1 MAGGLRFSLL
11 RPSDLLSLE
20 FELVNL
26 EVAPDGSRLMRV
38 DPAADALIIV
48 HFPPQGLAEAAFT
61 GQPTAAPVRT
71 VLSGASRLVFR
82 VDADKL
88 PLTAESLLD
97 WAGWEPVLAPTA
109 LPRGTLPSPDIPGPA
124 LATEEQ
130 TSVEFPWRLT
140 LSPDATSRWRTD
152 TAATTSPYQQLWSA
166 VLHPAGPQRPGVPMP
181 PADVRALGAFRGPG
195 AFGPVPFDT
204 SLTAESRRQI
214 VQLSANF
221 HLPVPGGE
229 FTPEPV
235 AARRL
240 ELTALGANAELEGR
254 WDYPLVPPEQQEPL
268 PGFDPIGLR
277 QYQHTGALGRDHFV
291 RTVKIG
297 WLCGTGHQAVV
308 VTTVQRLPAGIQVV
322 ASPPD
327 GAQFTGTGYL
337 INTTDIIVQQPRL
350 DYPPLAAAFA
360 HQGRELPLTSIVLTT
375 TTARVLAPPEPDP
388 WKRPTWLLN
397 PDGTKLMFH
406 AVGTDIAGG
415 TVHFALPLMF
425 VPYEALGAQDTIR
438 FVFDNPPAAVTDAH
452 QIDLAGQP
460 LTVAPPGDRAGST
473 VLTTASITYDIEQPP
488 GQGNPHPEHA
498 MNPAGAPPTY
508 VPRFL
513 IRVAGF
519 SASSPAVDD
528 LLGGSKPVDL
538 VLDPMYLAAGFD
550 AGQNRAQTFVGFVND
565 LPLALPSQRGG
576 GLASPNA
583 TAKALSRAL
592 GPVAAPDKLQ
602 QGTVDLSAFAET
614 RLLGTI
620 KLTDL
625 LPGPPD
631 LPLPPFDAMAAG
643 VAPTQAQLDDPQ
655 FVVNPPRLTTRRQP
669 DGVAAPDLVETRF
682 LWKPPLRS
690 VKVFPLLKLDLGG
703 ADLLLDATTRLV
715 RGGPASTVV
724 FGRLRHVKLTFAN
737 ALSAGIESLTFRAE
751 AGRKV
756 EFGASAVQITF
767 EGPLAF
773 VNTLQSILPADG
785 FDDPPYVTADAQGV
799 VAGYTL
805 GVPSVAAGIFSIQN
819 IAVSAALSIPFT
831 DRPAGMRFA
840 ICERHKPFLV
850 TVSLFGGGGFFAVGV
865 SADGL
870 ESVEASLEFG
880 GSISLNLGVASGGVY
895 VMAGIYFGMKGKS
908 IELTGYLR
916 CGGYLS
922 VLGLISVSLEFY
934 LAFTY
939 RKKDPGGS
947 EVWGQADLTVN
958 VKVAFFSTS
967 VTLSVERRFA
977 GSDGDP
983 SFADTVTPSEWARY
997 LQAFA

>member
-1 MAGGLRFSLL
+1 MAGRPRFSLL

-48 HFPPQGLAEAAFT
+48 HFPPQGLAEAIFT
-61 GQPTAAPVRT
+61 GEPPAPPVRT

-82 VDADKL
+82 VDADEL
-88 PLTAESLLD
+88 PFATEALLG

-109 LPRGTLPSPDIPGPA
+109 LPRGTLPSPSIPGPA

-152 TAATTSPYQQLWSA
+152 TAASASPYEQLWSA
-166 VLHPAGPQRPGVPMP
+166 VLSPAGPQRRGVATP
-181 PADVRALGAFRGPG
+181 PADVRALGAFRGPV

-214 VQLSANF
+214 VQLTANF
-221 HLPVPGGE
+221 HLPVPDGE
-229 FTPEPV
+229 FTPEPL

-254 WDYPLVPPEQQEPL
+254 WDYPLVPPEQQEQL
-268 PGFDPIGLR
+268 RGFDPIGLR

-291 RTVKIG
+291 RTVEIG
-297 WLCGTGHQAVV
+297 WFCGTGHPAVV
-308 VTTVQRLPAGIQVV
+308 VTTVQRLPAGIQVA
-322 ASPPD
+322 ASPPE

-337 INTTDIIVQQPRL
+337 INTADVHVPQPRL
-350 DYPPLAAAFA
+350 DYLPLAAAFA
-360 HQGRELPLTSIVLTT
+360 HKGHELPLTSIVLTT
-375 TTARVLAPPEPDP
+375 TTARVLAPPKPDP

-415 TVHFALPLMF
+415 TVHFELPLMF
-425 VPYEALGAQDTIR
+425 VPSEALGAHRDIR
-438 FVFDNPPAAVTDAH
+438 AVFDNPPAAVTNAH

-460 LTVAPPGDRAGST
+460 LAVAPPGDRAGST
-473 VLTTASITYDIEQPP
+473 VLTTASITYDIEQPTYRA
-488 GQGNPHPEHA
+488 NPHPEHA

-513 IRVAGF
+513 MRVAGL

-550 AGQNRAQTFVGFVND
+550 DGQNRAQTFVGFVND

-583 TAKALSRAL
+583 PVKALSRTL

-602 QGTVDLSAFAET
+602 DGRVDLSAFAKT

-620 KLTDL
+620 PLTDL

-631 LPLPPFDAMAAG
+631 LLLPPFDASAAG
-643 VAPTQAQLDDPQ
+643 VTPTQAQLDDPG

-669 DGVAAPDLVETRF
+669 DGAAAPDLVETRF

-690 VKVFPLLKLDLGG
+690 VKVFPLLTLDLDG

-799 VAGYTL
+799 IAGYTL
-805 GVPSVAAGIFSIQN
+805 GVPSVGVGIFSIQN

-831 DRPAGMRFA
+831 DRPAGVRFA
-840 ICERHKPFLV
+840 ISERHKPFLV
-850 TVSLFGGGGFFAVGV
+850 TVTLFGGGGFFAVGV

-880 GSISLNLGVASGGVY
+880 GNISLNLGVASGGVY

-922 VLGLISVSLEFY
+922 VLGLISISLEFY

-947 EVWGQADLTVN
+947 EVWGQADLTVS